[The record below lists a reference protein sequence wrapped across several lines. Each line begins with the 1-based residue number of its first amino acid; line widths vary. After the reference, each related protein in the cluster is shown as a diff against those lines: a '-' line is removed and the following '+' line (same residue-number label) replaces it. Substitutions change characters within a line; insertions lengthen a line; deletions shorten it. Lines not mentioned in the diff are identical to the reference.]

1 VDPNAQTGS
10 TASAP
15 PPGVTLTPLTP
26 TASGPPPGV
35 TLTPLTGS
43 PAPSPA
49 APTTPAAPAADNTL
63 TGNPKGEGT
72 YQMTGPNGD
81 TVKVPYSKVG
91 TIAHDQGYRLTGE
104 STFFHGATGDAARYW
119 NDYAH
124 DPKTASDAQD
134 FYKAVQDPGQGAEIG
149 AARGAALTA
158 AGLAHIV
165 RKVTGT
171 TGSTTG
177 VEKSAQ
183 KFGEGSDT
191 GAEDFGKFA
200 EGVGEFLMGDEYLKG
215 LSYVQRLKQIEPVI
229 KVMDKSP
236 LLARIV
242 STAMRQAAVAG
253 AQTYAKTGGDA
264 RQAAASGVGTAL
276 LTPLAEGVSARLQA
290 PKPTPAMTGAERYAA
305 EARAAVEPQLR
316 EAQTAMDSQVP
327 NAAGRATRGASSSG
341 TPPTGSPSPEAPHV
355 WDATATPVQRAA
367 AEAAARGGPGI
378 ASGAGSGMATRTGV
392 GEYSGPASNGLA
404 PRNGLGPHLGEPV
417 DTSQRGLPSGSSP
430 TELSEAQRIVANRA
444 NNATSSAAQ
453 AESAKTANSFNVND
467 VLNTI
472 HDFNGAKDRL
482 AQVAA
487 PMYDAIDQVTGGKFR
502 TLNAEVAAAQRAVYK
517 SVAGTPERAA
527 AEKLADSRQAEMS
540 ALIDSTSGTVNP
552 QIVRAAKNAFRQSY
566 LLDDVATIWDRNL
579 DGVPGNTKASA
590 AQRGVNGKGLLRD
603 LTSTVNRKGRPFVES
618 VLGVGRLDNLEEIAN
633 ANNTAAKKVAFGEA
647 VRNVARNLAHGAI
660 AGSVAGEVAGNR
672 AAGGMIGT
680 GIVAAS
686 YIPKVLRAIAADP
699 RIGQQLTF
707 ALKSGARPENYGPLI
722 ANMIQA
728 AQQKSQAEDTQQEGQ
743 P

>member
-1 VDPNAQTGS
+1 M
-10 TASAP
+10 
-15 PPGVTLTPLTP
+15 
-26 TASGPPPGV
+26 

-43 PAPSPA
+43 PAPTPAAPSPA
-49 APTTPAAPAADNTL
+49 APATPPVDNSL
-63 TGNPKGEGT
+63 TGNPNGEGT
-72 YQMTGPNGD
+72 YTMTGPKGD

-91 TIAHDQGYRLTGE
+91 TIAHDQGYHLAGE
-104 STFFHGATGDAARYW
+104 PTFFHGATGDAARYW

-124 DPKTASDAQD
+124 DPKTIADVQS

-149 AARGAALTA
+149 VARGATLTA

-171 TGSTTG
+171 AGSTTG

-200 EGVGEFLMGDEYLKG
+200 EGVGEFLMGDEFLKG

-242 STAMRQAAVAG
+242 SSAMRQGAVAG
-253 AQTYAKTGGDA
+253 SQTYAKTGGDA
-264 RQAAASGVGTAL
+264 GQAAVSAAGTAL
-276 LTPLAEGVSARLQA
+276 LTPLAEGVAARFNA
-290 PKPTPAMTGAERYAA
+290 PKAAPAMTGAERYAA

-316 EAQTAMDSQVP
+316 AVDSAINGQG
-327 NAAGRATRGASSSG
+327 AAG
-341 TPPTGSPSPEAPHV
+341 APGG
-355 WDATATPVQRAA
+355 AA
-367 AEAAARGGPGI
+367 ASVTP
-378 ASGAGSGMATRTGV
+378 TTD
-392 GEYSGPASNGLA
+392 LA
-404 PRNGLGPHLGEPV
+404 
-417 DTSQRGLPSGSSP
+417 
-430 TELSEAQRIVANRA
+430 EAQRGVANRA
-444 NNATSSAAQ
+444 NLAAQPAAQ
-453 AESAKTANSFNVND
+453 AASAKAVNSFNVDD
-467 VLNTI
+467 VLSTI

-502 TLNAEVAAAQRAVYK
+502 DLNAQVAAAQKAVYK

-527 AEKLADSRQAEMS
+527 AEKLADSRQAEMT

-552 QIVRAAKNAFRQSY
+552 EIVTAAKNAFRQSY
-566 LLDDVATIWDRNL
+566 LLDDFATMWDRNL
-579 DGVPGNTKASA
+579 DGVPGNSKASS

-603 LTSTVNRKGRPFVES
+603 LTSTVNRKGRPYVES
-618 VLGVGRLDNLEEIAN
+618 VLGVGRLDNLEDIAN
-633 ANNTAAKKVAFGEA
+633 ANNTAAKKVAFGQA
-647 VRNVARNLAHGAI
+647 VRNVSRNLAHGAI
-660 AGSVAGEVAGNR
+660 AGSVAGEIAGNR
-672 AAGGMIGT
+672 AAGAAVGT
-680 GIVAAS
+680 GLVAAS
-686 YIPKVLRAIAADP
+686 YIPDVLRAIAADP

-707 ALKSGARPENYGPLI
+707 AIKSGARPENYGPLI